1 MGIRALKK
9 DIRHLLMA
17 DDFETT
23 LPMFD
28 RMVERQAVNP
38 LLSFFYDTDITIR
51 WHAITAFG
59 RIVCN
64 LADKDME
71 AARVIMRRL
80 LWNLNDE
87 SGGIG
92 WGSPE
97 AMGETMALHAGLA
110 DQYSH
115 LLIAYAN
122 PQGNYLEHEVLQ
134 RGLLWGLGRLAQVR
148 PQHLKAAAPFL
159 LPFLDSPDPYH
170 RGYAAWVSGALQNTS
185 AKPLLEKLVDDQAV
199 VLLYHKLQ
207 ISKLSISRLANEALA
222 AIPDP

>member
-1 MGIRALKK
+1 MGFRALKK
-9 DIRHLLMA
+9 DIRHLLVA
-17 DDFETT
+17 DDFESI
-23 LPMFD
+23 LPAFD
-28 RMVERQAVNP
+28 QMAERQAVNP
-38 LLSFFYDTDITIR
+38 LFSFFYDPNITIR

-59 RIVCN
+59 RIVSN

-115 LLIAYAN
+115 LLIAYVN
-122 PQGNYLEHEVLQ
+122 PQGNFLEHEVLQ
-134 RGLLWGLGRLAQVR
+134 RGLLWGLGRLAHVR
-148 PQHLKAAAPFL
+148 PERLHDVIPYLQPFL
-159 LPFLDSPDPYH
+159 ESPDPFH
-170 RGYAAWVSGALQNTS
+170 RGHAAWAIGALQDLS
-185 AKPLLEKLVDDQAV
+185 AKPLLEKRMHDDAV
-199 VLLYHKLQ
+199 FLLYRDLRLQ
-207 ISKLSISRLANEALA
+207 KVTISKLAKNALT